1 MINCIKQEV
10 GKNFHVYNMDCVE
23 LAKSLPDDSIGYSI
37 YSPPFASLYTFSNSD
52 RDMSNVKN
60 HDEFMDQYQY
70 LINEKLRITKPGRLT
85 SVHCMNMTTTM
96 ATHGVIGLHDFRGD
110 IIRAHEK
117 AGWIYHSEVAIW
129 KNPVMAM
136 QRTKALGLLHKT
148 IKTDSSRSRQGMC
161 DYILTFRKPGQNET
175 PIDGMLKWYAG
186 EMDLN
191 EFALAYGHDDAKDS
205 FTVSNQF
212 QDGMCRQ
219 IATGDPLLSIDI
231 WQQYASP
238 VWFDIGQSNTLQF
251 RDARSEDDER
261 HISPLQLDVIERC
274 LQLWSLPGDVL
285 LSPFMGIGSEGFVGL
300 QMLDGP
306 RKFIGSELKESY
318 FDMGI
323 KNLHEAEKVEI
334 QQDLF
339 KL

>member
-1 MINCIKQEV
+1 MQVINEHK
-10 GKNFHVYNMDCVE
+10 GKNYHIYNADCVE
-23 LAKSLPDDSIGYSI
+23 VAKSLPDNSIGYSL
-37 YSPPFASLYTFSNSD
+37 YSPPFCALYTFSNSD
-52 RDMSNVKN
+52 RDMSNCKSN
-60 HDEFMDQYQY
+60 DEFMEQYQF

-85 SVHCMNMTTTM
+85 SVHCMNLTTTM
-96 ATHGVIGLHDFRGD
+96 ATHGRIGLHDFRGD

-117 AGWIYHSEVAIW
+117 AGWVFHSEVAIW

-161 DYILTFRKPGQNET
+161 DYILTFRKPGENDI
-175 PIDGMLKWYAG
+175 PIEGLLKWYSG
-186 EMDLN
+186 SMDLN
-191 EFALAYGHDDAKDS
+191 SYAAAMGHDAKDG

-251 RDARSEDDER
+251 REARDDDDER

-274 LQLWSLPGDVL
+274 LQLWSLPGDVCMT
-285 LSPFMGIGSEGFVGL
+285 PFLGIGSEAYVGL

-306 RKFIGSELKESY
+306 RKFIGAELKESY
-318 FDMGI
+318 FSLAV
-323 KNLHEAEKVEI
+323 KNLQDAEKVEI
-334 QQDLF
+334 QQDIFSL
-339 KL
+339 